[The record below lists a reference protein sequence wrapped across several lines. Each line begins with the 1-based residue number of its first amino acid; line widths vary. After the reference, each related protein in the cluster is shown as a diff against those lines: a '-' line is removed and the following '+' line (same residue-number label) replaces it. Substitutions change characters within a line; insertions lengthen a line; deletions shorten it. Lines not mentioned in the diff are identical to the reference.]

1 MVQDID
7 ISSSVPNRTKNPAEL
22 LQVLNDLMPFSDV
35 VAGVLIGYLSSEFY
49 LHGVRGTW
57 TGIVSLGPLAPEIV
71 LGSLIAAL
79 VLRGGPRATGIRG
92 PGQVFVVT
100 GLVQR
105 AAAALALLLSL
116 GVVTRALDGTARL
129 LVFSWL
135 ALFAAYVVLSRC
147 AAVMYLGKLTKAGH
161 LREAVAVLGAPDVA
175 YRIAE
180 RLAPDADVTT
190 IIDDLDDG
198 DDIGSGAVLNE
209 LRELASAGAIDTV
222 ILALRRGD
230 GADLAP
236 LLEQLKAVPVQL
248 ATREDGFSAAAASQ
262 PSRTLSGVQR
272 TIVTDRPIAAWGS
285 VQKSI
290 LDLFGAILLLIIMS
304 PFMLAAA
311 LAIVLEGSGPIIFR
325 QRRNGWSGRPFTIYK
340 FRTMRCLSAGG
351 TALQTEKNDPRCT
364 RVGAFLRRTSID
376 ELPQLWNVVRG
387 EMSLVGPRPHVD
399 SLHRNQRDGCQLI
412 AEYAQRQR
420 VKPGL
425 TGWAQIHGLRGAVR
439 TTAQMRRR
447 VQYDLYY
454 IEHWSI
460 WLDLQILARTPLCVL
475 STENAF

>member
-1 MVQDID
+1 MAQDID
-7 ISSSVPNRTKNPAEL
+7 SPSSVPNRTKNPAEF
-22 LQVLNDLMPFSDV
+22 LNIFNGLMVFSDAA
-35 VAGVLIGYLSSEFY
+35 AGVLIGYLSSELY
-49 LHGVRGTW
+49 LYGVRGAW
-57 TGIVSLGPLAPEIV
+57 TGIISLGPLCPEIL

-79 VLRGGPRATGIRG
+79 VLRGGPSAAGSHGHARIFMAS
-92 PGQVFVVT
+92 
-100 GLVQR
+100 GLIQR
-105 AAAALALLLSL
+105 AAAAMALLFGL
-116 GVVTRALDGTARL
+116 GVATRTLDGTARL

-147 AAVMYLGKLTKAGH
+147 LAVLYLRKLTKAGH
-161 LREAVAVLGAPDVA
+161 LREAVAVLGTPDVA
-175 YRIAE
+175 YRMAT
-180 RLAPDADVTT
+180 RLAPDADVVA
-190 IIDDLDDG
+190 IIDDLDES
-198 DDIGSGAVLNE
+198 DDIGTGAVLNE

-222 ILALRRGD
+222 ILALRRED
-230 GADLAP
+230 GPNLAF

-248 ATREDGFSAAAASQ
+248 ATCEDGFVAEAAPL
-262 PSRTLSGVQR
+262 PSRLLAGVPV
-272 TIVTDRPIAAWGS
+272 TIVADRPMAAWDI
-285 VQKSI
+285 VQKGI
-290 LDLFGAILLLIIMS
+290 LDILGAILLLVLAS
-304 PFMLAAA
+304 PFMLLAA
-311 LAIVLEGSGPIIFR
+311 LAIVLEGPGPIIFR

-340 FRTMRCLSAGG
+340 FRTMRCSPCNGSVY
-351 TALQTEKNDPRCT
+351 QTEKNDPRCT
-364 RVGAFLRRTSID
+364 RVGSFLRRTSID
-376 ELPQLWNVVRG
+376 ELPQLWNVLRG

-399 SLHRNQRDGCQLI
+399 SLHRNQRDGCQII

-460 WLDLQILARTPLCVL
+460 WLDLQILARTPLCVI